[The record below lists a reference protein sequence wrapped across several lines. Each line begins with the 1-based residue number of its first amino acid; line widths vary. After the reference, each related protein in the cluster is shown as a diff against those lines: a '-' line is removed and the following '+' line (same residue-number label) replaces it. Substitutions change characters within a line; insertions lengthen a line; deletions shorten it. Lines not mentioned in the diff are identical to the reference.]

1 VPTMPVL
8 SQSDLVASMFS
19 TPDMQGVFSAR
30 ACLQGM
36 LDFESAL
43 AHAQA
48 EAGVIPAAAIQSIE
62 ACCDSEL
69 IDVDA
74 LCAAA
79 GPAGNLAIP
88 LVRQLT
94 ALVTE
99 RDAEAGKFVHWGA
112 TSQDAIDTGMLL
124 QLRQALGLIG
134 RDLNGLIAALA
145 TLCERHRDTPQ
156 AGRTWLMQALPVTFG
171 LKVAGWIDGLLRR
184 QVRLDQVSR
193 TAMVLQFG
201 GAAGTLASLGD
212 AGLAVTEALARR
224 LQLGVADMPWHTQRD
239 RLCEVAC
246 ELGILVGSLGKV
258 ARDISLAMQTE
269 VGELAE
275 PVAKGR
281 GGSSAMPH
289 KRNPVGCAIALTCAA
304 RTPALVSTMLAGMV
318 QEHERA
324 LGGWQAEWES
334 LPQIAQLAA
343 ASTRQLRL
351 VAEGLTVDVVRM
363 QSNLLATNGLIMA
376 EAATLALGP
385 HIGRLPAHKLVE
397 QACEIAVSQRRD
409 LRSVLSDSLAAD
421 PQLTSL
427 LPTEELD
434 RLFDPANYL
443 GEAGRFVDRVL
454 QTHRRQKSQR
464 KD

>member
-1 VPTMPVL
+1 VPTMPAL

-36 LDFESAL
+36 LEFEAAL
-43 AHAQA
+43 ARAQA
-48 EAGVIPAAAIQSIE
+48 EVGVIPHAAVAPIE
-62 ACCDSEL
+62 ACCKAEL
-69 IDVDA
+69 IDVEA

-94 ALVTE
+94 ARVME
-99 RDAEAGKFVHWGA
+99 RDTEAAKFVHWGA

-124 QLRQALGLIG
+124 QMRQALDLIG
-134 RDLNGLIAALA
+134 RDLAGLLDALA
-145 TLCERHRDTPQ
+145 ALCERHRDTPQ
-156 AGRTWLMQALPVTFG
+156 AGRTWLQQALPVTFG

-184 QVRLDQVSR
+184 QARLDQVSR

-212 AGLAVTEALARR
+212 AGLAVTEAVARQ

-246 ELGILVGSLGKV
+246 ELGMLVGSLGKM
-258 ARDISLAMQTE
+258 ARDVSLAMQTE

-289 KRNPVGCAIALTCAA
+289 KRNPVGCAVALTCAA
-304 RTPALVSTMLAGMV
+304 RTPGLVSTMLAGMV

-324 LGGWQAEWES
+324 LGGWQAEWEA
-334 LPQIAQLAA
+334 LPQIAELAA
-343 ASTRQLRL
+343 AATRQLRQ
-351 VAEGLTVDVVRM
+351 VAEGLTVDSARM
-363 QSNLLATNGLIMA
+363 QSNLLATDGLIMA
-376 EAATLALGP
+376 EAVTLALGRDL
-385 HIGRLPAHKLVE
+385 GRLAAHKLVE
-397 QACEIAVSQRRD
+397 QACEVAVSQRRK
-409 LRSVLSDSLAAD
+409 LRDVLTDSLAAD
-421 PQLTSL
+421 PRLAKSL
-427 LPTEELD
+427 SAEELD

-443 GEAGRFVDRVL
+443 GEAGQFVDRVL
-454 QTHRRQKSQR
+454 HAHRRQKTQR

>member
-1 VPTMPVL
+1 MPAL

-36 LDFESAL
+36 LDFEAAL
-43 AHAQA
+43 ARAQA
-48 EAGVIPAAAIQSIE
+48 EAGVIPAAAVAPIE
-62 ACCDSEL
+62 ACCKAEL
-69 IDVDA
+69 IDVEA

-94 ALVTE
+94 ALVVKRDTE
-99 RDAEAGKFVHWGA
+99 SGKFVHWGA

-124 QLRQALGLIG
+124 QLREALKLIG
-134 RDLNGLIAALA
+134 RDLAGLIDALA
-145 TLCERHRDTPQ
+145 VLCERHRDTPQ
-156 AGRTWLMQALPVTFG
+156 AGRTWLQQALPVTFG
-171 LKVAGWIDGLLRR
+171 MKVAGWIDGLLRR
-184 QVRLDQVSR
+184 QARLDQVAQ

-212 AGLAVTEALARR
+212 MGIDVTEALARQ

-246 ELGILVGSLGKV
+246 ELGILVGSLGKI
-258 ARDISLAMQTE
+258 ARDMSLAMQTE

-275 PVAKGR
+275 PVAHGR

-289 KRNPVGCAIALTCAA
+289 KRNPVGCAVALTCAT
-304 RTPALVSTMLAGMV
+304 RVPGLVSTMLAGMV

-324 LGGWQAEWES
+324 LGGWQAEWDT
-334 LPQIAQLAA
+334 LPRIAELAA
-343 ASTRQLRL
+343 GAVWQMRE
-351 VAEGLTVDVVRM
+351 VAQGLTVDIGRM
-363 QSNLLATNGLIMA
+363 QANLRATDGLIMA
-376 EAATLALGP
+376 EAVTLALGRDL
-385 HIGRLPAHKLVE
+385 GRLAAHKLVE
-397 QACEIAVSQRRD
+397 QACVVAVTQGRNLRD
-409 LRSVLSDSLAAD
+409 VLADSLAAD
-421 PQLTSL
+421 AQLAQSL
-427 LPTEELD
+427 SPEELD

-454 QTHRRQKSQR
+454 QTQRHLQTQQK
-464 KD
+464 D

>member
-1 VPTMPVL
+1 VPTMPAL

-43 AHAQA
+43 ARAQA
-48 EAGVIPAAAIQSIE
+48 EVGVVPAAAVPHIN
-62 ACCDSEL
+62 ACCKAEL
-69 IDVDA
+69 IDAEA

-79 GPAGNLAIP
+79 GAAGNLAIP

-94 ALVTE
+94 ALVSK
-99 RDAEAGKFVHWGA
+99 RDAEAAKFVHWGA

-124 QLRQALGLIG
+124 QLRQALDLIS
-134 RDLNGLIAALA
+134 RDLAALLDA
-145 TLCERHRDTPQ
+145 LAVLCERHRDTPQ
-156 AGRTWLMQALPVTFG
+156 AGRTWLQQALPVTFG
-171 LKVAGWIDGLLRR
+171 LKVAGWMDGLLRR
-184 QVRLDQVSR
+184 QARLDQVSQS
-193 TAMVLQFG
+193 AMVLQFG

-212 AGLAVTEALARR
+212 AGLAVTEALARQLR
-224 LQLGVADMPWHTQRD
+224 LGVADMPWHTQRD

-246 ELGILVGSLGKV
+246 ELGMLVGSLGKM

-275 PVAKGR
+275 PVATGR

-304 RTPALVSTMLAGMV
+304 RMPGLVSTMLAGMV

-324 LGGWQAEWES
+324 LGGWQAEWDTV
-334 LPQIAQLAA
+334 PQIAGLAA
-343 ASTRQLRL
+343 AATQQMRQ
-351 VAEGLTVDVVRM
+351 VAEGLTVDAARM
-363 QSNLLATNGLIMA
+363 QTNLRLTDGLIMA
-376 EAATLALGP
+376 EAVTIALGRDL
-385 HIGRLPAHKLVE
+385 GRLAAHKLVE
-397 QACEIAVSQRRD
+397 QACGVAAAERRN
-409 LRSVLSDSLAAD
+409 LRDVLVDSLAAD
-421 PQLTSL
+421 ARFAKSL
-427 LPTEELD
+427 SSPELD
-434 RLFDPANYL
+434 RLFNPSSYL
-443 GEAGRFVDRVL
+443 GVAGQFVDRVL
-454 QTHRRQKSQR
+454 QTHRRQKTER